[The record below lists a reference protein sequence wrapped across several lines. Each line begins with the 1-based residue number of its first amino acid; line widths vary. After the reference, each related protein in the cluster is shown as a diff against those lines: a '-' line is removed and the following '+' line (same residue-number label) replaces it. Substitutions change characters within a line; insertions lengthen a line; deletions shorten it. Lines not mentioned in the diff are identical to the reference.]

1 VKMGRSLKQI
11 NQDHAVIASLAELFP
26 RCFWIFGRQ
35 RRPVAIG
42 IRAALAPVVPFEQ
55 SDLEAALKSY
65 VKSDGYLRAC
75 VNGAPRLDLNGNIA
89 GEVTASEAEHAIK
102 LLAERQLWRLK
113 KKAALNSIGVS

>member
-1 VKMGRSLKQI
+1 
-11 NQDHAVIASLAELFP
+11 
-26 RCFWIFGRQ
+26 
-35 RRPVAIG
+35 
-42 IRAALAPVVPFEQ
+42 VPFEQ